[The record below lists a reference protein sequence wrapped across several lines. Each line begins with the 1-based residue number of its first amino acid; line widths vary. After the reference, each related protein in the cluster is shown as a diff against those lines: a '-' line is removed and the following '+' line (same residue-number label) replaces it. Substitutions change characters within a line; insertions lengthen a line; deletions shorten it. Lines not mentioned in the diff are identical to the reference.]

1 MANTNFQNQHTND
14 SSPEI
19 LVIGAGLAGL
29 TAATVLKQAGH
40 EVLVVEAG
48 DDVGGRVRTDH
59 QEGFLL
65 DRGFQILLTSYP
77 ELVRHLDLDSLE
89 LHLLLEQKF
98 LKTENLKW
106 LLTHSEIFLW
116 D

>member
-1 MANTNFQNQHTND
+1 MANTNFQNQKTND

-89 LHLLLEQKF
+89 SVSYTHLTLPTILRV
-98 LKTENLKW
+98 
-106 LLTHSEIFLW
+106 
-116 D
+116 